1 MTVLVIEPWQEEVT
15 LPWIFRVRETG
26 RRHKIDPDTG
36 VITVASA
43 LNREERSTFNL
54 LIEAWDNYQFG
65 VTVADINDEVPVF
78 EEREDCTMIT
88 EFHQPRET
96 ITVVHAT
103 DGDDINSPN
112 GRILFSIEGGNEKGP
127 FEIRH
132 IEKTAA
138 EIFAAKPLVGHYGNY
153 SLEVQAQDRGFP
165 PNSVLSHINIC
176 VLDLNDHAPQFVS
189 PSENVTIKV
198 PENGTVGSLVI
209 QVRATDQDIG
219 INGAVRYR
227 ILKDTLGHW
236 QTFTIDQTTGAIL
249 LQKPLDRE
257 RQKLYEV

>member
-1 MTVLVIEPWQEEVT
+1 
-15 LPWIFRVRETG
+15 
-26 RRHKIDPDTG
+26 IDPDTG

-54 LIEAWDNYQFG
+54 LIEAWDNYQFGYATGESRNAFMQLG

-127 FEIRH
+127 FEIRN
-132 IEKTAA
+132 IEK
-138 EIFAAKPLVGHYGNY
+138 
-153 SLEVQAQDRGFP
+153 
-165 PNSVLSHINIC
+165 NSS
-176 VLDLNDHAPQFVS
+176 
-189 PSENVTIKV
+189 
-198 PENGTVGSLVI
+198 
-209 QVRATDQDIG
+209 
-219 INGAVRYR
+219 
-227 ILKDTLGHW
+227 
-236 QTFTIDQTTGAIL
+236 
-249 LQKPLDRE
+249 
-257 RQKLYEV
+257 